1 MVATPSGTTR
11 ILTFTGAGIGDPGG
25 SPDGGSIADGVYDL
39 SLGNTLLT
47 TFHRLFGDVNGDG
60 FVDTGDLNSWK
71 NTANSEF
78 GDINFDRNFDV
89 NYDDFIDTEDLNR
102 FKDRI
107 NKSFEY

>member
-1 MVATPSGTTR
+1 MGRTDVM
-11 ILTFTGAGIGDPGG
+11 GIV
-25 SPDGGSIADGVYDL
+25 SIADGVYDL
-39 SLGNTLLT
+39 YLGDTLLT
-47 TFHRLFGDVNGDG
+47 TFHRLFGDTNGDG
-60 FVDTGDLNSWK
+60 FVDTGDLNQWK

-78 GDINFDRNFDV
+78 GGTDPVFDRNFDV